1 MARKG
6 IYLAEHD
13 LSVRKSVPEF
23 SFYASENNLTKMEK
37 SQQKKKKQTKK
48 KNSQVS

>member
-37 SQQKKKKQTKK
+37 SQQKKKIC
-48 KNSQVS
+48 